1 MPLSSEDFEDAATS
15 ARGIELKLH
24 LPQGFIVGLMS
35 ETDWGFVIK
44 LNAVFESLLNMS
56 LTCLLRA
63 VHENGLKE
71 VIVRL
76 DMADIRRGKVAI
88 AAKLNL
94 IGPEDRRFLEALA
107 ELRNSLAHTVE
118 NLNFDFEAWV
128 ALMDDRKRK
137 EWTKKF
143 TSDVFNIGQPVKFA
157 DDPRDFVFCGAVNV
171 MEKIE
176 CSLPPA
182 FLQDLRRE
190 AEFDLKDLLPP
201 GESSEEGG
209 SEDV

>member
-1 MPLSSEDFEDAATS
+1 MPLSSEDFEDAARS
-15 ARGIELKLH
+15 AAGIELELH
-24 LPQGFIVGLMS
+24 LPHGFIIDLMR

-56 LTCLLRA
+56 ITCLLRA

-76 DMADIRRGKVAI
+76 DMADFRRGKLAI
-88 AAKLNL
+88 AARLNL

-118 NLNFDFEAWV
+118 NLNFDFIAWV
-128 ALMDDRKRK
+128 ALMDDRRRNEWAKR
-137 EWTKKF
+137 F
-143 TSDVFNIGQPVKFA
+143 TSSVFNIGQPVTFA
-157 DDPRDFVFCGAVNV
+157 DNPKDFVFCGAVNV

-182 FLQDLRRE
+182 FIQDIRRE
-190 AEFDLKDLLPP
+190 ATIDWKDLLPP
-201 GESSEEGG
+201 DQSSEEA
-209 SEDV
+209 D